1 MKKYLIVFLYYLHYL
16 LFIAGGLA
24 GMAFLPIL
32 EYNLGHE
39 AWYWSIATILPM
51 FLMGG
56 IGMGLT
62 MLVLAPSW
70 LLLQN
75 NIDEDYA
82 IY

>member
-1 MKKYLIVFLYYLHYL
+1 MKKILIAFLYYLHYL
-16 LFIAGGLA
+16 LFIIGGVV
-24 GMAFLPIL
+24 GMAFLPVL

-39 AWYWSIATILPM
+39 VWYWSIATIFPM
-51 FLMGG
+51 IFMGAM
-56 IGMGLT
+56 GMALT

-75 NIDEDYA
+75 NIDEDYV